1 MTALFR
7 TIAAPLALAL
17 TLLAGPGA
25 AQQALPVPQSVQVEP
40 DAGPARPALWK
51 VADEDTTIYLFG
63 TIHLLPRGIDWFD
76 GTIASAFAQSRE
88 LVTEIPEVSPDAQ
101 QAVVLRR
108 AMLPRG
114 QKLRAQLTAP
124 ERAKFDATMRQ
135 FGLPVTAFDKYKPWY
150 AAVVLATLPLQQK
163 GFDLDSGVEAQL
175 AVRSKQQGAPRSG
188 LETLDYQ
195 LSLFDGFS
203 RKVQKTYLMDVI
215 AALPELDKD
224 VGEMVAAWQRGD
236 AAKLADLMN
245 AEEDDPAMIQVLLTN
260 RNKAWA
266 RWIKARLDRPGT
278 VFVAVGA
285 GHLGGKGSVQDQL
298 TAAGVPT
305 TRVQ

>member
-1 MTALFR
+1 MTALLR

-25 AQQALPVPQSVQVEP
+25 AQQALPTPQPVETAAE
-40 DAGPARPALWK
+40 AGPARPALWK

-76 GTIASAFAQSRE
+76 GTIASAFGQSRE
-88 LVTEIPEVSPDAQ
+88 LVTEIPEVSPDVQ

-108 AMLPRG
+108 AMLPKG
-114 QKLRAQLTAP
+114 QNLRAMLSAA
-124 ERAKFDATMRQ
+124 ERGRFDATMRQ
-135 FGLPVTAFDKYKPWY
+135 FGLPITAFDKFKPWY
-150 AAVVLATLPLQQK
+150 AAVVLATLPLQHQ

-175 AVRSKQQGAPRSG
+175 AARAKQQGAPRSG

-195 LSLFDGFS
+195 LSLFDGFP
-203 RKVQKTYLMDVI
+203 RKVQKAYLMEVI
-215 AALPELDKD
+215 AALPQLDKD
-224 VGEMVAAWQRGD
+224 VGDMVAAWQRGD
-236 AAKLADLMN
+236 AARLAELMN
-245 AEEDDPAMIQVLLTN
+245 AEEDDPAMIQALLTD
-260 RNKAWA
+260 RNQAWA
-266 RWIKARLDRPGT
+266 RWIKARLTRPGT

-298 TAAGVPT
+298 ALAGVST
-305 TRVQ
+305 ARVQ

>member
-1 MTALFR
+1 MTALLR

-25 AQQALPVPQSVQVEP
+25 AQQALPAPQSVQVQP

-101 QAVVLRR
+101 QVVVLRR
-108 AMLPRG
+108 AMLPKG
-114 QKLRAQLTAP
+114 QKLRALLTAP
-124 ERAKFDATMRQ
+124 ERAKFDATMQQ
-135 FGLPVTAFDKYKPWY
+135 FGLPVTAFDKFKPWY

-163 GFDLDSGVEAQL
+163 GYDLDSGVEAQL
-175 AVRSKQQGAPRSG
+175 AERSKQQGAPRSG

-195 LSLFDGFS
+195 LSLFDGFP
-203 RKVQKTYLMDVI
+203 R
-215 AALPELDKD
+215 
-224 VGEMVAAWQRGD
+224 
-236 AAKLADLMN
+236 
-245 AEEDDPAMIQVLLTN
+245 
-260 RNKAWA
+260 
-266 RWIKARLDRPGT
+266 
-278 VFVAVGA
+278 
-285 GHLGGKGSVQDQL
+285 
-298 TAAGVPT
+298 
-305 TRVQ
+305 